1 MLGTVL
7 VTGGSRGIGRAT
19 ALCLSHSGY
28 EVAISYKSRRKAAE
42 DVQMESGG
50 NVKTILQSDLS
61 DPRSA
66 DRLVKQ
72 TVERLG
78 SLDFLVNNAGINPS
92 PSGIRNSPVANVD
105 EVIKTNLLGPYW
117 LSKAF
122 SELPGAGAGHR
133 AIVMMASI
141 YGAHKSTPGA
151 AAYAASK
158 AGLVNLTASL
168 ARALAPGVRV
178 NAVAPGL
185 VETDML
191 WRDERFLSDRI
202 TRTPLKRLG
211 CPDDVAKCVRFLLSS
226 DAGFVTGTVLTVD
239 GGLSLV

>member
-1 MLGTVL
+1 M
-7 VTGGSRGIGRAT
+7 
-19 ALCLSHSGY
+19 
-28 EVAISYKSRRKAAE
+28 
-42 DVQMESGG
+42 
-50 NVKTILQSDLS
+50 KTILQSDLS

-66 DRLVKQ
+66 DRIVKQ

-105 EVIKTNLLGPYW
+105 EVIKTNLLSPYW
-117 LSKAF
+117 ISKAF
-122 SELPGAGAGHR
+122 SELPATGHR
-133 AIVMMASI
+133 AIVMIASI

-168 ARALAPGVRV
+168 ARGLAPDIRV

-185 VETDML
+185 VDTDML
-191 WRDERFLSDRI
+191 WRDKRFLSDRI
-202 TRTPLKRLG
+202 NRTPLKRLG
-211 CPDDVAKCVRFLLSS
+211 CPDDVAK
-226 DAGFVTGTVLTVD
+226 
-239 GGLSLV
+239 